1 MREKRIVII
10 GMGTAAAGA
19 AAAINH
25 TNPRAEVSIIEKRS
39 YEMYSPCSLPFAL
52 EGRLG
57 FESLKHDFPARG
69 PKTKVYLNTEAVKID
84 THRKEVVVKNQ
95 GGHRSLSYDSLI
107 IATGAR
113 PVIPP
118 IENITEFMGTHAYAP
133 YSWEDVFLL
142 DHTKGK
148 IRKVTTIGAGAIGVE
163 FAVALRMQGLEVR
176 IVEIMGQVFPNTLD
190 SDMARHVHEYLM
202 AEGITVLTNSVVE
215 KAEGTHRLEG
225 IVIGIETYDTDLI
238 ILACGTLP
246 NVEWL
251 KTFGIACNEN
261 GIITNKRMMTNI
273 PGIYAAGDCV
283 ETYHALTEK
292 RCRSLLAVP
301 GRNQGRVAGIN
312 ATGGRA
318 HYHGTMNTSVSVI
331 GDHAVGSTGLTAEQA
346 RQEGYE
352 LIMQKARGH
361 NKPVWYPGHREVIV
375 KLIADKRGRLL
386 GGQVFG
392 EKLAVKNRIDII
404 SAYLFA
410 KGNLR
415 DMVKGELAYC
425 PDIASIPDPLTTAVD
440 FMLRRI

>member
-1 MREKRIVII
+1 MKEKRLVIV

-25 TNPRAEVSIIEKRS
+25 TNPGAEVSIIEKRN

-84 THRKEVVVKNQ
+84 THTKEVMVKNQ
-95 GGHRSLSYDSLI
+95 GGHRALSYDSLI

-118 IENITEFMGTHAYAP
+118 ITNITKFLGTHAYAP
-133 YSWEDVFLL
+133 YTWEDVFLL
-142 DHTKGK
+142 YHTKDK
-148 IRKVTTIGAGAIGVE
+148 FHKVTIIGAGAIGVE
-163 FAVALRMQGLEVR
+163 FAVAMRTRGLEVR
-176 IVEIMGQVFPNTLD
+176 IVEIMGQVFPNALD
-190 SDMARHVHEYLM
+190 RDMARHVQEYLT
-202 AEGITVLTNSVVE
+202 AEGIIVLNNSVVE
-215 KAEGTHRLEG
+215 KAEGTHRIEG
-225 IVIGIETYDTDLI
+225 IIIGKETYDTDLV

-246 NVEWL
+246 NVEWV
-251 KTFGIACNEN
+251 KDIGIACNKN

-283 ETYHALTEK
+283 ETYHALTGK

-301 GRNQGRVAGIN
+301 ARKQGRVAGIN
-312 ATGGRA
+312 ASGGRA
-318 HYHGTMNTSVSVI
+318 LYRGTMNTSISVI
-331 GDHAVGSTGLTAEQA
+331 GDHAVGSTGLTSEQA

-352 LIMQKARGH
+352 LVMQKARGH
-361 NKPVWYPGHREVIV
+361 NKPEWYPGQREVIV
-375 KLIADKRGRLL
+375 KLIADKRGKLL

-392 EKLAVKNRIDII
+392 EKLAVKNRVDII
-404 SAYLFA
+404 SAYLSA